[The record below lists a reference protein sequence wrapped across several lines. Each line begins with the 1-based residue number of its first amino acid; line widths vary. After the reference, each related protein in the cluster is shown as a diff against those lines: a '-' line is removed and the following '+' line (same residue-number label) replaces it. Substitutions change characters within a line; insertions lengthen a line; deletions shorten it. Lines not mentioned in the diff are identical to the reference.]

1 MDSRSHTHVTA
12 ALRLCLHA
20 LLAGLLALV
29 VVRAV
34 GEGAPD
40 TVAVVTVTLLTAAL
54 YAAGAARSSSE
65 RPGTSAAQPGDSV
78 RPTVSVR
85 PGTPAG
91 AWWLGGL
98 WALWAVL
105 LVLSPDALWVAF
117 PLYFLQLHFLPM
129 RCALPAVVVTAA
141 AAITSFVVHR
151 QEIEPG
157 AFIGPL
163 IGAAVAVATVLGYD
177 ALFRES
183 ERRREL
189 IVELVAT
196 RADLAEA
203 ERTAGARAERERL
216 AREIHDTLAQGLSS
230 IQLLL
235 RAAER
240 SLPENAPAGPHVR
253 AAREAA
259 QANLAEARS
268 FVRALTPP
276 DLEHGS
282 LAAAL
287 ERLCARTTAP
297 ELTVRFAVSGTPV
310 ELPTPYEVAL
320 LRTAQSALANTVR
333 HAEARRAEITLS
345 FMDTSVALDVVD
357 DGRGFDPSGAPG
369 HVRGEGGD
377 GGFGLPAM
385 RARAGSLGGALSV
398 ESAPGQGTAVA
409 LTLPLPVAEAERAA

>member
-1 MDSRSHTHVTA
+1 MDARSHTHVTA

-34 GEGAPD
+34 GEGAAD
-40 TVAVVTVTLLTAAL
+40 TAAVVAVTLLTAAL
-54 YAAGAARSSSE
+54 YAAGAARSSSGYSRKTPYSRRTPHGPEPPYSRE
-65 RPGTSAAQPGDSV
+65 RGP
-78 RPTVSVR
+78 
-85 PGTPAG
+85 G

-98 WALWAVL
+98 WVLWAAL

-129 RCALPAVVVTAA
+129 RWALPAVVVTAA

-203 ERTAGARAERERL
+203 GTYRRDARRARTSGPGDPR
-216 AREIHDTLAQGLSS
+216 H
-230 IQLLL
+230 
-235 RAAER
+235 
-240 SLPENAPAGPHVR
+240 AGPGAVEHPVAAAR
-253 AAREAA
+253 RRTLAARE
-259 QANLAEARS
+259 RS
-268 FVRALTPP
+268 GDPACP
-276 DLEHGS
+276 
-282 LAAAL
+282 
-287 ERLCARTTAP
+287 
-297 ELTVRFAVSGTPV
+297 
-310 ELPTPYEVAL
+310 
-320 LRTAQSALANTVR
+320 
-333 HAEARRAEITLS
+333 
-345 FMDTSVALDVVD
+345 
-357 DGRGFDPSGAPG
+357 GRP
-369 HVRGEGGD
+369 
-377 GGFGLPAM
+377 
-385 RARAGSLGGALSV
+385 
-398 ESAPGQGTAVA
+398 
-409 LTLPLPVAEAERAA
+409 